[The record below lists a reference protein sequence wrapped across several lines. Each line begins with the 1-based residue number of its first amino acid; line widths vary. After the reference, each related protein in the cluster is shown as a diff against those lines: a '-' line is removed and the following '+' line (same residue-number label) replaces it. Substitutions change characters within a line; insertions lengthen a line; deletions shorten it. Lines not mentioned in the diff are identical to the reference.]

1 MTPQATATAHRTP
14 VATKAKKSKKI
25 EHPKYV
31 SYEGLD
37 AVGEAAL
44 YYGFTPL
51 ALPHIHPDDSTQA
64 KKISEGEIVVDHD
77 NHEEGATMRL
87 EEKIALLGLY
97 ERERM

>member
-1 MTPQATATAHRTP
+1 MPQAVAAKPRKAT
-14 VATKAKKSKKI
+14 KKI

-44 YYGFTPL
+44 YYSFTPL
-51 ALPHIHPDDSTQA
+51 ALPHIHPDDSSEA

-77 NHEEGATMRL
+77 NH
-87 EEKIALLGLY
+87 
-97 ERERM
+97 